1 VEGMLLDMPCL
12 GVQHFVKWL
21 ASPEM
26 RYIIGG
32 LTKLLEAY
40 DEGEDIKDVVDT
52 KFDDLD

>member
-1 VEGMLLDMPCL
+1 VEGMLLHMPCL

-40 DEGEDIKDVVDT
+40 DGGEDIKDVVDT